1 MKVILLQDVK
11 SVGKKGDVVNISD
24 GYARNFLF
32 PKKLAQEANDV
43 NMHIL
48 NKKNEADR
56 KKKTAEIEAAQKLAN
71 ELKDKE
77 VLIYTKAGEG
87 GKLFGAITSKDISQE
102 MDKQL
107 NVSVDKKK
115 IVINTIKNI
124 GIYTAEVKLY
134 PEISTKIKVVIKENE

>member
-11 SVGKKGDVVNISD
+11 ALGKQGEVVNVSD
-24 GYARNFLF
+24 GHARNFLF
-32 PKKLAQEANDV
+32 PKKLAQEANDT

-56 KKKTAEIEAAQKLAN
+56 KKKTAEIEAAQKLSN

-77 VLIYTKAGEG
+77 IKIEAKAGDN

-102 MDKQL
+102 MENQL
-107 NVSVDKKK
+107 GVSIDKKK
-115 IVINTIKNI
+115 IVMNTIKTV
-124 GIYTAEVKLY
+124 GIYEAEIKVY
-134 PEISTKIKVVIKENE
+134 PEISTKIKIIIQ

>member
-11 SVGKKGDVVNISD
+11 SVGKKGEVVNASD

-56 KKKTAEIEAAQKLAN
+56 KKKLAEIEEAQKVAN

-77 VLIYTKAGEG
+77 VIIYAKSGDNG
-87 GKLFGAITSKDISQE
+87 RLFGAITTKDISQE
-102 MDKQL
+102 MEKQL
-107 NVSVDKKK
+107 NITIDKKK
-115 IVINTIKNI
+115 IIVNTIKTM
-124 GIYTAEVKLY
+124 GLYDVEVKLY
-134 PEISTKIKVVIKENE
+134 PEISTKIKVIIKEQQ

>member
-11 SVGKKGDVVNISD
+11 SVGKKGEVVNASD

-56 KKKTAEIEAAQKLAN
+56 KKKLAEIEEAQKVAN

-77 VLIYTKAGEG
+77 VIIYAKSGDNG
-87 GKLFGAITSKDISQE
+87 RLFGARTTKDISQE
-102 MDKQL
+102 MEKQL
-107 NVSVDKKK
+107 NITIDKKK
-115 IVINTIKNI
+115 IIVNTIKTM
-124 GIYTAEVKLY
+124 GLYDVEVKLY
-134 PEISTKIKVVIKENE
+134 PEISTKIKVIIKEQQ

>member
-11 SVGKKGDVVNISD
+11 SIGKKGEVVNVSD

-32 PKKLAQEANDV
+32 PKKAAQEANDV

-56 KKKTAEIEAAQKLAN
+56 KKKVAEIEAAQKLAN

-77 VLIYTKAGEG
+77 IVILAKTGDNG
-87 GKLFGAITSKDISQE
+87 RLFGAITSKDISQE
-102 MDKQL
+102 IENQL
-107 NVSVDKKK
+107 NVTIDKKK
-115 IVINTIKNI
+115 ISINTIKTT
-124 GIYTAEVKLY
+124 GIYEAEIKVY
-134 PEISTKIKVVIKENE
+134 PEISTKIKVVVKEQ

>member
-11 SVGKKGDVVNISD
+11 ALGKKGEVVNVSD
-24 GYARNFLF
+24 GHARNFLF
-32 PKKLAQEANDV
+32 PKKLAQEANDT

-56 KKKTAEIEAAQKLAN
+56 KKKTAEIEAAQKLSN

-77 VLIYTKAGEG
+77 IKIEAKAGDN

-102 MDKQL
+102 MEKQL
-107 NVSVDKKK
+107 GVSIDKKK
-115 IVINTIKNI
+115 IVMNTIKTV
-124 GIYTAEVKLY
+124 GTYEAEIKIY
-134 PEISTKIKVVIKENE
+134 PEISTKIKIIIK

>member
-11 SVGKKGDVVNISD
+11 ALGKKGEVVNVSD
-24 GYARNFLF
+24 GHARNFLF
-32 PKKLAQEANDV
+32 PKKLAQEANDT

-56 KKKTAEIEAAQKLAN
+56 KKKTAEIEAAQKLSN

-77 VLIYTKAGEG
+77 IKIEAKAGDN

-102 MDKQL
+102 MEKQL
-107 NVSVDKKK
+107 GVSIDKKK
-115 IVINTIKNI
+115 IVMNTIKTV
-124 GIYTAEVKLY
+124 GIYEAEIKVY
-134 PEISTKIKVVIKENE
+134 PEISTKIKIIIQ

>member
-11 SVGKKGDVVNISD
+11 SVGKKGEVVNASD

-32 PKKLAQEANDV
+32 PKKLAQEANEV

-56 KKKTAEIEAAQKLAN
+56 KKKLAEIEDAQKVAN

-77 VLIYTKAGEG
+77 VIICAKSGDNG
-87 GKLFGAITSKDISQE
+87 RLFGAITTKDISQE
-102 MDKQL
+102 MEKQL
-107 NVSVDKKK
+107 NIVIDKKK
-115 IVINTIKNI
+115 IVVNTIKTM
-124 GIYTAEVKLY
+124 GAYDVEVKLY
-134 PEISTKIKVVIKENE
+134 PEISTKIKVIIKEQQ

>member
-11 SVGKKGDVVNISD
+11 ALGKKGEVVNVSD
-24 GYARNFLF
+24 GHARNFLF
-32 PKKLAQEANDV
+32 PKKLAQEANDT

-56 KKKTAEIEAAQKLAN
+56 KKKTAEIEAAQKLSN

-77 VLIYTKAGEG
+77 IKIEAKAGDN

-102 MDKQL
+102 MENQL
-107 NVSVDKKK
+107 GVSIDKKK
-115 IVINTIKNI
+115 IVMNTIKTV
-124 GIYTAEVKLY
+124 GIYEAEIKVY
-134 PEISTKIKVVIKENE
+134 PEISTKIKIIIQ

>member
-11 SVGKKGDVVNISD
+11 SVGKKGEVVNASD

-56 KKKTAEIEAAQKLAN
+56 KKKLAEIEEAQKIAN

-77 VLIYTKAGEG
+77 VIIYAKSGDNG
-87 GKLFGAITSKDISQE
+87 RLFGAITTKDISQE
-102 MDKQL
+102 MEKQL
-107 NVSVDKKK
+107 NITIDKKK
-115 IVINTIKNI
+115 IVVNTIKTM
-124 GIYTAEVKLY
+124 GLYDVEVKLY
-134 PEISTKIKVVIKENE
+134 PEISTKIKVIIKEQQ

>member
-11 SVGKKGDVVNISD
+11 SVGKKGEVVNASD

-56 KKKTAEIEAAQKLAN
+56 KKKLAEIEEAQKVAN
-71 ELKDKE
+71 NLKDKE
-77 VLIYTKAGEG
+77 VIIYAKSGDNG
-87 GKLFGAITSKDISQE
+87 RLFGAITTKDISQE
-102 MDKQL
+102 MEKQL
-107 NVSVDKKK
+107 NITIDKKK
-115 IVINTIKNI
+115 IVVNTIKTM
-124 GIYTAEVKLY
+124 GLYDVEVKLY
-134 PEISTKIKVVIKENE
+134 PEISTKIKVIIKEQQ

>member
-11 SVGKKGDVVNISD
+11 SVGKKGEVVNASD

-43 NMHIL
+43 NMHVL

-56 KKKTAEIEAAQKLAN
+56 KKKLAEIEEAQKVAN

-77 VLIYTKAGEG
+77 VIIYAKSGDNG
-87 GKLFGAITSKDISQE
+87 RLFGAITTKDISQE
-102 MDKQL
+102 MEKQL
-107 NVSVDKKK
+107 NITIDKKK
-115 IVINTIKNI
+115 IVVNTIKTM
-124 GIYTAEVKLY
+124 GLYDVEVKLY
-134 PEISTKIKVVIKENE
+134 PEISTKIKVIIKEQQ

>member
-11 SVGKKGDVVNISD
+11 SVGKKGEVVNASD

-56 KKKTAEIEAAQKLAN
+56 KKKLAEIEEAQKVAN

-77 VLIYTKAGEG
+77 VIIYAKSGDNG
-87 GKLFGAITSKDISQE
+87 RLFGAITTKDISQE
-102 MDKQL
+102 MEKQL
-107 NVSVDKKK
+107 NIKIDKKK
-115 IVINTIKNI
+115 IVVNTIKTM
-124 GIYTAEVKLY
+124 GLYDVEVKLY
-134 PEISTKIKVVIKENE
+134 PEISTKIKVIIKEQQ

>member
-11 SVGKKGDVVNISD
+11 SVGKKGEVVNASD

-56 KKKTAEIEAAQKLAN
+56 KKKLAEIEEAQKIAN

-77 VLIYTKAGEG
+77 VIIYAKSGDNG
-87 GKLFGAITSKDISQE
+87 RLFGAITTKDISQE
-102 MDKQL
+102 MEKQL
-107 NVSVDKKK
+107 NITIDKKK
-115 IVINTIKNI
+115 IIVNTIKTM
-124 GIYTAEVKLY
+124 GLYDVEVKLY
-134 PEISTKIKVVIKENE
+134 PEISTKIKVIIKEQQ

>member
-11 SVGKKGDVVNISD
+11 SVGKKGEVVNASD

-56 KKKTAEIEAAQKLAN
+56 KKKLAEIEEAQKVAN

-77 VLIYTKAGEG
+77 VIIYAKSGDNG
-87 GKLFGAITSKDISQE
+87 RLFGAITTKDISQE
-102 MDKQL
+102 MENQL
-107 NVSVDKKK
+107 NITIDKKK
-115 IVINTIKNI
+115 IVVNTIKTM
-124 GIYTAEVKLY
+124 GLYDVEVKLY
-134 PEISTKIKVVIKENE
+134 PEISTKIKVIIKEQQ

>member
-11 SVGKKGDVVNISD
+11 ALGKKGEVVNVSD
-24 GYARNFLF
+24 GHARNFLF
-32 PKKLAQEANDV
+32 PKKLVQEANDT

-56 KKKTAEIEAAQKLAN
+56 KKKTAEIEAAQKLSN

-77 VLIYTKAGEG
+77 IKIEAKAGDN

-102 MDKQL
+102 MEKQL
-107 NVSVDKKK
+107 GVSIDKKK
-115 IVINTIKNI
+115 IVMNTIKTV
-124 GIYTAEVKLY
+124 GTYEAEIKVY
-134 PEISTKIKVVIKENE
+134 PEISTKIKIIIK

>member
-11 SVGKKGDVVNISD
+11 ALGKKGEVVNVSD
-24 GYARNFLF
+24 GHARNFLF
-32 PKKLAQEANDV
+32 PKKLAQEANDT

-56 KKKTAEIEAAQKLAN
+56 KKKTAEIEAAQKLSN

-77 VLIYTKAGEG
+77 IKIEAKAGDN

-102 MDKQL
+102 MEKQL
-107 NVSVDKKK
+107 GVSIDKKK
-115 IVINTIKNI
+115 IVMNTIKTV
-124 GIYTAEVKLY
+124 GTYEAEIKVY
-134 PEISTKIKVVIKENE
+134 PEISTKIKIIIK

>member
-11 SVGKKGDVVNISD
+11 SVGKKGEVVNASD

-56 KKKTAEIEAAQKLAN
+56 KKKLAEIEEAQKVAN

-77 VLIYTKAGEG
+77 VIIYAKSGDNG
-87 GKLFGAITSKDISQE
+87 RLFGVRTTKDISQE
-102 MDKQL
+102 MEKQL
-107 NVSVDKKK
+107 NITIDKKK
-115 IVINTIKNI
+115 IIVNTIKTM
-124 GIYTAEVKLY
+124 GLYDVEVKLY
-134 PEISTKIKVVIKENE
+134 PEISTKIKVIIKEQQ

>member
-11 SVGKKGDVVNISD
+11 SVGKKGEVVNASD

-56 KKKTAEIEAAQKLAN
+56 KKKLAEIEEAQKVAN
-71 ELKDKE
+71 GLKDKE
-77 VLIYTKAGEG
+77 VVIYAKSGDNG
-87 GKLFGAITSKDISQE
+87 RLFGAITTKDISQE
-102 MDKQL
+102 MEKQL
-107 NVSVDKKK
+107 NVIVDKKK
-115 IVINTIKNI
+115 IVVNTIKTM
-124 GIYTAEVKLY
+124 GSYDVEVKLY
-134 PEISTKIKVVIKENE
+134 PEISTKIKVIIKEQQ

>member
-11 SVGKKGDVVNISD
+11 SIGKKGEVVNVSD

-32 PKKLAQEANDV
+32 PKKVAQEANEV

-56 KKKTAEIEAAQKLAN
+56 KKKVAEIEEAQKLAN

-77 VLIYTKAGEG
+77 IIISAKSGENG
-87 GKLFGAITSKDISQE
+87 RLFGAITSKDISQE
-102 MDKQL
+102 IENQL
-107 NVSVDKKK
+107 NVTIDKKK
-115 IVINTIKNI
+115 ISINTIKTT
-124 GIYTAEVKLY
+124 GIYEAEIKVY
-134 PEISTKIKVVIKENE
+134 PEISTKIKVIIKEQ

>member
-11 SVGKKGDVVNISD
+11 ALGKKGEVVNVSD
-24 GYARNFLF
+24 GHARNFLF
-32 PKKLAQEANDV
+32 PKKLAQEANDT

-56 KKKTAEIEAAQKLAN
+56 KKKTAEIEAAQKLSN

-77 VLIYTKAGEG
+77 IKIEAKAGDN

-102 MDKQL
+102 MEKQL
-107 NVSVDKKK
+107 GVSIDKKK
-115 IVINTIKNI
+115 IVMNTIKTV
-124 GIYTAEVKLY
+124 GIYEAEIKVY
-134 PEISTKIKVVIKENE
+134 PEISTKIKIIIK